1 MLFAFF
7 LTGRARLRQS
17 AGFFAVLLLFYSGAA
32 RATVTKWTEP
42 TAEELAMKAEPK
54 APGAPAVVLSYEE
67 TDDGDSWERTIH
79 VRAKVLTAGGVTVGQ
94 IEVPRS
100 LGNFSTDLLERLT
113 GRTIHADGIVVPF
126 VPSASSVV
134 AQANGARAIAL
145 PQVEVGSIVEY
156 IIHYEGRR
164 EQNLLYLYLTPDYAP
179 VWRLQG
185 PYFVRSAH
193 YSLKLPDRLDD
204 QSSRWVAHLPPGA
217 ELKRKENHVTLDLAD
232 VPAVPD
238 ESFMPPASAA
248 LYNVRFFYYR
258 DGRDKYWGTTGN
270 SVDEWWSEF
279 CKPTKGLVA
288 AVRDLTLATDDDEA
302 KLRKLY
308 MAVQKLE
315 NTDLTRAHLRTEDAK
330 QKLRE
335 IQISEDVWKRKR
347 GNSGELALLF
357 IALARAAGF
366 QAYPIAVASRGFE
379 NFDQNVLTWS
389 QLDSIA
395 AIVVVNRREVFFDP
409 GTQMC
414 PFGHMAPWHANVMG
428 VSTETKTV
436 KIRATP
442 AEPAK
447 AFRTERTADITLAA
461 DGSVGG
467 TVTVVWTMNAG
478 LKLRQRAISED
489 RTAVNMAAENELQ
502 GDVPLGT
509 TVRLQSIVG
518 LADGEVPL
526 VATFAVSGR
535 LGQMTRTRV
544 VLPAQFFVSK
554 EKAILVG
561 ETRTQPIE
569 FPNAGVVKDQM
580 VLHLPDG
587 FSIESV
593 PEERSAD
600 IFRDS
605 LYSAIA
611 HVSDGVVTTQRTFVL
626 NRINYRVNE
635 YADLRH
641 YFSQI
646 AGYDQ
651 DQIVLDTPKTVATIA
666 GAP

>member
-1 MLFAFF
+1 MLFAF
-7 LTGRARLRQS
+7 LVPVRARLRHS
-17 AGFFAVLLLFYSGAA
+17 AAFMTALLLFCSGTALAA
-32 RATVTKWTEP
+32 VPKWTEP

-67 TDDGDSWERTIH
+67 ADDGDSWERTIH
-79 VRAKVLTAGGVTVGQ
+79 VRVKVLTAGGVSAGQ
-94 IEVPRS
+94 IELPRS
-100 LGNFSTDLLERLT
+100 MGNLSTDFLERLT
-113 GRTIHADGIVVPF
+113 GRTIHADGSVVPF
-126 VPSASSVV
+126 VPSVSSMVV
-134 AQANGARAIAL
+134 QANGTHAIAL
-145 PQVEVGSIVEY
+145 SQVEVGSIVEY

-164 EQNLLYLYLTPDYAP
+164 EQNLLYLYLTPDFAP

-232 VPAVPD
+232 VSAVPD

-248 LYNVRFFYYR
+248 FYNVRFFYYR

-270 SVDEWWSEF
+270 SVDEWWSDF
-279 CKPTKGLVA
+279 YKPTKGLVS
-288 AVRDLTLATDDDEA
+288 AVHELTLASDDDEA

-308 MAVQKLE
+308 LAVQKLE
-315 NTDLTRAHLRTEDAK
+315 NTDLTRAHLRKEDAK

-335 IQISEDVWKRKR
+335 IQNSEDVWKRKR
-347 GNSGELALLF
+347 GSSADMALLF

-366 QAYPIAVASRGFE
+366 EAYPIAVASRGFE
-379 NFDQNVLTWS
+379 TFDQNVLSWS
-389 QLDSIA
+389 QLDSVA
-395 AIVVVNRREVFFDP
+395 AIVVIQHHEVFFDP

-414 PFGHMAPWHANVMG
+414 AFGHMAPWHANVVG

-447 AFRTERTADITLAA
+447 AFRTERTAEITLAA
-461 DGSVGG
+461 DGSVTG
-467 TVTVVWTMNAG
+467 TVKVVWTINAG

-489 RTAVNMAAENELQ
+489 RTAVNMTAEKELQ
-502 GDVPLGT
+502 ADVPLGM
-509 TVRLQSIVG
+509 TVKLESLVG
-518 LADGEVPL
+518 LEDSEVPL
-526 VATFAVSGR
+526 VATFAVSGT
-535 LGQMTRTRV
+535 LGQATRRRI

-554 EKAILVG
+554 KQPILVG

-580 VLHLPDG
+580 ILHLPEG

-593 PEERSAD
+593 PGQRSAD

-605 LYSAIA
+605 IYSSSAQA
-611 HVSDGVVTTQRTFVL
+611 SDRIITTQRTLVV
-626 NRINYRVNE
+626 NRIDYRVNE
-635 YADLRH
+635 YPDLHH

-651 DQIVLDTPKTVATIA
+651 EQIVVDTPKTGMGS